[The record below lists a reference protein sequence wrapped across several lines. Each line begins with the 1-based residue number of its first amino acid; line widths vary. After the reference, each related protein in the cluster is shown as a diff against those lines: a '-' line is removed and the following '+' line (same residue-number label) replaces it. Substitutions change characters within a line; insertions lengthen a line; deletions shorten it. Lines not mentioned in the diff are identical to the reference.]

1 MVDTSGGTST
11 GWPRWASATPLP
23 LHWGT
28 LCRSAWIA
36 GYTITSFSG
45 ATRMRRGKSPKGSP
59 RRASSGPKRCTPRRL
74 NMPRAVHVTDPP
86 AASAKA
92 LPGAYP
98 GSLVPSRT
106 SQYGRRS
113 PLSFLTVNVSSNG
126 SPIMKEP
133 CGDSRVTRS
142 LRASSRDQ
150 MYATTRSRTR
160 TYANVYARRT
170 PVIPAKNA
178 STATQA
184 IIGTRAVTARS
195 GRSPRRRSRQTPA
208 RHRHRLRRQHLLQHG
223 RGGEASQLGV
233 RAEHHAMLEHVR
245 GNVLDVIGEH
255 ELASCQRRPSLAG
268 VEEAERPAR

>member
-1 MVDTSGGTST
+1 
-11 GWPRWASATPLP
+11 
-23 LHWGT
+23 
-28 LCRSAWIA
+28 
-36 GYTITSFSG
+36 
-45 ATRMRRGKSPKGSP
+45 MRRGKSPKGSP

-74 NMPRAVHVTDPP
+74 NMPRAVQVTVPP

-113 PLSFLTVNVSSNG
+113 PLSFLTVKVSSNG
-126 SPIMKEP
+126 SPIMNEP

-195 GRSPRRRSRQTPA
+195 GRSPRRRSRQAPA
-208 RHRHRLRRQHLLQHG
+208 RHGHRLRCQHLLQHG
-223 RGGEASQLGV
+223 CGGEASQFGV
-233 RAEHHAMLEHVR
+233 RTQHHAMLEHVR
-245 GNVLDVIGEH
+245 PNLLDVVRKD
-255 ELASCQRRPSLAG
+255 ELASRECRARLPR
-268 VEEAERPAR
+268 VEETQCAAR